1 MNPILPTDLDAA
13 KVLNSFSAA
22 VPVSDDAVDAIV
34 RRNEAIDR
42 DPRALA
48 DLEKTRVV
56 NALRRAL
63 EKRHESQSS
72 FALRWKKSRQY
83 VSRIFGADEKTNFTI
98 ETIMEAAVLLDRRL
112 TVQIHG
118 VDQEVVVRTKYAA
131 RVPAVPAAALAEETL
146 PAPTLADAVNL
157 HEDPLAA

>member
-1 MNPILPTDLDAA
+1 MNQTPPTDREVASLLKSFESATHVTAA
-13 KVLNSFSAA
+13 GI
-22 VPVSDDAVDAIV
+22 DMIMH
-34 RRNEAIDR
+34 RNQAIDR
-42 DPRALA
+42 DPKLLA
-48 DLEKTRVV
+48 NIEKTRVV

-72 FALRWKKSRQY
+72 FAQRWNKTRQY
-83 VSRIFGADEKTNFTI
+83 VSRIFNIEEKTNFTI

-131 RVPAVPAAALAEETL
+131 RPPLSSNLATETQS
-146 PAPTLADAVNL
+146 APTLADGANL
-157 HEDPLAA
+157 DEHPLAA